1 VSFPEITNPEITN
14 LQITNGQRGVMLLE
28 EIMG

>member
-14 LQITNGQRGVMLLE
+14 VQITNGQRGVMLLE